1 MFFSL
6 NNILNAINVIIDDNN
21 DTIKVINIIIN
32 NNNIIILLM
41 TFLKMLTILLMTFL
55 KTLTSLLR
63 TLLILLMIL
72 FIIEQFWHKPDS
84 LLVILCFFSENL
96 WKQECIPV
104 GCILPTSWL
113 YPVVSRGVC
122 IRGRRSAQPPHG
134 CRPPLDEADADP
146 LDADPLDTDP

>member
-6 NNILNAINVIIDDNN
+6 NNILNAINVFINDNN

-32 NNNIIILLM
+32 DNYDINDIIILLM

-72 FIIEQFWHKPDS
+72 FIIEHFWHKPDS

-96 WKQECIPV
+96 
-104 GCILPTSWL
+104 
-113 YPVVSRGVC
+113 
-122 IRGRRSAQPPHG
+122 
-134 CRPPLDEADADP
+134 
-146 LDADPLDTDP
+146 